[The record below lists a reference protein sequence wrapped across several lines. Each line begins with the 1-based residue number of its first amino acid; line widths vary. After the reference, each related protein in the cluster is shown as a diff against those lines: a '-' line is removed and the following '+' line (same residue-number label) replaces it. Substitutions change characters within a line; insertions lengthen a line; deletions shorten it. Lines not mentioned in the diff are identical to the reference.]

1 MSQKKNPAEEFV
13 FEFYDDDYAESLEK
27 KEPEIIEKYK
37 DIDFKGDLNEEQLE
51 IVNNIKGPMLIIAGA
66 GSGKT
71 RTIVYSVAKLLV
83 SGVKPSEIMLVTF
96 TNKAAKEMIKRVE
109 ILLGKRPKGI
119 WAGTF
124 HSMGNRFLRKYAKTL
139 GLKPNFTI
147 MDQTD
152 SKGLMK
158 LAINQASVKELEER
172 FPSSIIA
179 KNILSFSINCNKSIR
194 EVILW
199 KYPQFDKDKIITKL
213 KEVLNIYKSKKARDN
228 LVDFDDLLVFWNR
241 LLDERMIAK
250 SIAQRIIYVLVDEY
264 QDTNYIQDEIIS
276 KIVKE
281 NPNLNVMAVGDDAQ
295 SIYAFRGANFEN
307 ILNFEKKYKD
317 CKRYVISYNYRSV
330 PQILDLANNSI
341 KNNKKQHKKNMKSA
355 RSEGE
360 TPFQV
365 NVGDERDQ
373 ARFITSQILKLRT
386 DDYNF
391 SEMAVL
397 CRASFHLL
405 QIELELQAKNIP
417 YEVRAG
423 VAFFEKA
430 HIKDLLA
437 HLRIIENPF
446 DEIAWSRVFSIIPGI
461 GGASAEKI
469 FHAISN
475 TSNPLETLL
484 DKSFFTITMKGARIP
499 EKGRKRIILLAK
511 NLIDFT
517 SQDVPEEIIKNF
529 VKVLEDYIKS
539 KYENWQERTDDL
551 TQLGVYAQKYPT
563 IQRFLETLSLN
574 ASSIESKSV
583 RLGLQTEDEKPLVL
597 STIHRAKG
605 LEWRVV
611 FIPMLCE
618 DFFPS
623 SRVVGDIDAY
633 EEERRVFYV
642 AATRAKDL
650 LYLVSPSMV
659 RTYRGYQTGRLS
671 QFITE
676 LKPNVY
682 QKSSVKFKS
691 TNEKNK
697 RKNKDLKSNFTS
709 AFDIY
714 KK

>member
-1 MSQKKNPAEEFV
+1 
-13 FEFYDDDYAESLEK
+13 
-27 KEPEIIEKYK
+27 
-37 DIDFKGDLNEEQLE
+37 
-51 IVNNIKGPMLIIAGA
+51 
-66 GSGKT
+66 
-71 RTIVYSVAKLLV
+71 
-83 SGVKPSEIMLVTF
+83 MLVTF

-139 GLKPNFTI
+139 SLKPNFTI

-158 LAINQASVKELEER
+158 LAINQANVKEFEER
-172 FPSSIIA
+172 FPSSAVA
-179 KNILSFSINCNKSIR
+179 KSILSFSINCNKSIR

-199 KYPQFDKDKIITKL
+199 KYPQFDKDQIITKL
-213 KEVLNIYKSKKARDN
+213 KEVLNVYKTKKARDN

-241 LLDERMIAK
+241 LLDERMVAK
-250 SIAQRIIYVLVDEY
+250 SIAQRIKYVLVDEY

-281 NPNLNVMAVGDDAQ
+281 NPNQNVMAVGDDAQ

-307 ILNFEKKYKD
+307 ILNFEKKYED
-317 CKRYVISYNYRSV
+317 CKRYVITCNYRSV
-330 PQILDLANNSI
+330 PQILDLANDSI
-341 KNNKKQHKKNMKSA
+341 KHNKKQHTKNMKPV
-355 RSEGE
+355 RSEGDS
-360 TPFQV
+360 PFQV
-365 NVGDERDQ
+365 NVEDEWEQ
-373 ARFITSQILKLRT
+373 ARFISNQILKLHT
-386 DDYNF
+386 DDYKF

-437 HLRIIENPF
+437 HLRIIENPY
-446 DEIAWSRVFSIIPGI
+446 DEIAWSRVFSIVPGI

-484 DKSFFTITMKGARIP
+484 NRSFFASKMKGARIP
-499 EKGRKRIILLAK
+499 ENGRKKLILHAK
-511 NLIDFT
+511 NLRDFT
-517 SQDVPEEIIKNF
+517 SQDIPEEIIKSL
-529 VKVLEDYIKS
+529 VKILEDYIRS
-539 KYENWQERTDDL
+539 KYENWQERIDDL

-563 IQRFLETLSLN
+563 IRRLLETLSLN
-574 ASSIESKSV
+574 VSSLESKSV
-583 RLGLQTEDEKPLVL
+583 RMGIQSEDEKPLVL

-611 FIPMLCE
+611 FIPMLSE

-623 SRVVGDIDAY
+623 SRVVGDADAY

-642 AATRAKDL
+642 ATTRAKDL

-659 RTYRGYQTGRLS
+659 RTYRGYQTSRLS

-676 LKPNVY
+676 LKPKMY
-682 QKSSVKFKS
+682 QKSSVQFKS

-697 RKNKDLKSNFTS
+697 RENVKSNFTS

-714 KK
+714 EK

>member
-1 MSQKKNPAEEFV
+1 MSQKKKPAEEFV
-13 FEFYDDDYAESLEK
+13 FEFYDDDYAESLEI
-27 KEPEIIEKYK
+27 KEPEVIEKYN
-37 DIDFKGDLNEEQLE
+37 DIDFKGDLNREQLE
-51 IVNNIKGPMLIIAGA
+51 IINNIKGPMLIIAGA

-158 LAINQASVKELEER
+158 LAINQTNVKELEER
-172 FPSSIIA
+172 FPSSVVA

-199 KYPQFDKDKIITKL
+199 KYPQFDSDKIIAKL
-213 KEVLNIYKSKKARDN
+213 KDVLKIYKTKKAQDN

-241 LLDERMIAK
+241 LLDERMVAK
-250 SIAQRIIYVLVDEY
+250 SIAQRIKYVLVDEY

-276 KIVKE
+276 KIVKQ
-281 NPNLNVMAVGDDAQ
+281 NPNQNVMAVGDDAQ

-317 CKRYVISYNYRSV
+317 CKRYVITYNYRSV
-330 PQILDLANNSI
+330 PEILDLANNSI
-341 KNNKKQHKKNMKSA
+341 KHNKKQHRKNMKPA
-355 RSEGE
+355 RLEGE
-360 TPFQV
+360 IPFQV
-365 NVGDERDQ
+365 NVEDEWEQ
-373 ARFITSQILKLRT
+373 ARFITSQILKLHT
-386 DDYNF
+386 DDYKF

-437 HLRIIENPF
+437 HLRIIENPY
-446 DEIAWSRVFSIIPGI
+446 DEIAWSRVFSIVPGI

-469 FHAISN
+469 FRAISS

-484 DKSFFTITMKGARIP
+484 NKTFFTSKMKGARIP
-499 EKGRKRIILLAK
+499 EKGRKKIILHAK
-511 NLIDFT
+511 SLRDFT
-517 SQDVPEEIIKNF
+517 SQDVPEEIIKSL
-529 VKVLEDYIKS
+529 VKVLEDYIRS
-539 KYENWQERTDDL
+539 KYENWQERIDDL

-563 IQRFLETLSLN
+563 IRRLLDTLSLN
-574 ASSIESKSV
+574 VSSLESKSV
-583 RLGLQTEDEKPLVL
+583 RMGIQSEDEKPLVL

-623 SRVVGDIDAY
+623 SRVIGDADAY

-642 AATRAKDL
+642 ATTRAKDL
-650 LYLVSPSMV
+650 LYLVSPSMI
-659 RTYRGYQTGRLS
+659 RTYRGYQTSRIS
-671 QFITE
+671 QFINE

-691 TNEKNK
+691 KNENNK
-697 RKNKDLKSNFTS
+697 RKNVKSNFTS

-714 KK
+714 EK